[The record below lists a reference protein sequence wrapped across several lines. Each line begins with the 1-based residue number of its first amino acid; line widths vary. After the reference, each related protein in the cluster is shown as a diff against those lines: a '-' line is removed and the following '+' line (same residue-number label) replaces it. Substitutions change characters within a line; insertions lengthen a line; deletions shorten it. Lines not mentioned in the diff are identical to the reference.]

1 MNEVSERQ
9 GDNESKDKVI
19 GAIDFAMKPVMI
31 TVAVTE
37 NDQRHNEQTEIKHD
51 DVHPVHGV
59 EHILATAKSHM
70 QLV

>member
-19 GAIDFAMKPVMI
+19 GTIDFAMEPVMI
-31 TVAVTE
+31 AVAVTE
-37 NDQRHNEQTEIKHD
+37 NDQRHNEQTEIEHD
-51 DVHPVHGV
+51 NVHPVHGV
-59 EHILATAKSHM
+59 EHVHAIAKSQM